1 MNEAWHTTGNGEAGL
16 ASIKEKIRS
25 CGVDLMAWGLAKTDP
40 NVDPI
45 KKNQQQLDALTEVE
59 TTDET
64 RAEYLEVS
72 ERMDD
77 LLLK

>member
-1 MNEAWHTTGNGEAGL
+1 MNEAWHTAGNGEAGL

-45 KKNQQQLDALTEVE
+45 KKKS
-59 TTDET
+59 TTT
-64 RAEYLEVS
+64 
-72 ERMDD
+72 
-77 LLLK
+77 